1 MEKAPCC
8 HVNHPLDSGQQRQ
21 FRRKARF
28 YSAMIGGIAIVL
40 KGMGMEVLVMLGW
53 SAEVLNVVLV
63 MGGVRDIKR

>member
-1 MEKAPCC
+1 
-8 HVNHPLDSGQQRQ
+8 
-21 FRRKARF
+21 
-28 YSAMIGGIAIVL
+28 MIGGIAIVL